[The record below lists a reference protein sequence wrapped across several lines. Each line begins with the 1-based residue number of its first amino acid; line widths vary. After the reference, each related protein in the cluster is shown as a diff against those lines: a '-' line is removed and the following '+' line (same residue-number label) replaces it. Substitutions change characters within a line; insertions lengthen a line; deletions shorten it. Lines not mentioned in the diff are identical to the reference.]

1 MNAQPNQTEEVKGI
15 ARWRFTLVMA
25 VFACLIAAVL
35 VRLVVLHTIE
45 QPFLFEQGEKRT
57 VREEVQPAM
66 RGMITDRYD
75 KPLAVSTP
83 VMNLWVNPQQVNL
96 QQIPLVARDL
106 GLSSVRLAKKI
117 ERAASQGRS
126 FVYLKR
132 QVEPE
137 VANVLLGRRIAG
149 VYGEDDFRRFYPA
162 AEVTAHTVG
171 IVNIDGC
178 GQEGLELAYDQ
189 FLQGHEGSRQVVKDL
204 YGNVVKQL
212 KVNSVA
218 KPGHDMALTLDLR
231 LQYLAYRE
239 LKAAVSQHHAKSG
252 AAVLLDAHSG
262 EVLALVGQPSYNP
275 NNRAGLKAEYMRN
288 RAIADLIE
296 PGSTMKPFTVAAA
309 LESGRYF
316 PDTEVDTA
324 PGYVRVKNK
333 TIRDHRNYGV
343 LDVTG
348 IITKSSNVGVTFLS
362 AQMGAETIWEF
373 LTRAGI
379 GQATALGFPG
389 EAVGSLPYPE
399 QMDALRLA
407 TVSYG
412 YGLSVSPL
420 QLAHAYTA
428 FTQGGC
434 IKPMRLLL
442 NQEASADCERVM
454 SAKVARQVL
463 NMLETVTSDI
473 GTGRRARV
481 DGYRVGGKT
490 GTAHKVGQ
498 QGYEDDEYTAVFAG
512 VAPISDPDLV
522 LVVVIDSPQGKE
534 YYGGEVAAPV
544 FSRIMEQSLRLRQ
557 VAPDDGKMPVL
568 RMAGGDQ

>member
-1 MNAQPNQTEEVKGI
+1 MNAQPNQTDEIKGI

-25 VFACLIAAVL
+25 VFACLIGAVV
-35 VRLVVLHTIE
+35 VRLIVLHTVD

-66 RGMITDRYD
+66 RGMITDRFG

-83 VMNLWVNPQQVNL
+83 VVNLWVNPQQINL
-96 QQIPLVARDL
+96 QQIPLVAKDL
-106 GLSSVRLAKKI
+106 GMSSPQLSKKI

-137 VANVLLGRRIAG
+137 AANVLLARRIAG

-171 IVNIDGC
+171 IVNIDGR
-178 GQEGLELAYDQ
+178 GQEGLELAYDE

-212 KVNSVA
+212 KVNAVA
-218 KPGHDMALTLDLR
+218 DPGHDMALTLDLR

-239 LKAAVSQHHAKSG
+239 LKAAVSQHRAKSG
-252 AAVLLDAHSG
+252 AAVLLDAHTG

-275 NNRAGLKAEYMRN
+275 NNRAGLKPEYMRN

-296 PGSTMKPFTVAAA
+296 PGSTVKPFTVAAA
-309 LESGRYF
+309 LESGRF
-316 PDTEVDTA
+316 KPGTEVDTA

-348 IITKSSNVGVTFLS
+348 IITKSSNVGVTYLS
-362 AQMGAETIWEF
+362 HEMGAETIWNLF
-373 LTRAGI
+373 TKVGI

-442 NQEASADCERVM
+442 NQEASSQCDQVM
-454 SAKVARQVL
+454 SAKTARQVL

-481 DGYRVGGKT
+481 EGYRVGGKT

-544 FSRIMEQSLRLRQ
+544 FSRIMEQSLRMRQ
-557 VAPDDGKMPVL
+557 VAPDDGKMPALQV
-568 RMAGGDQ
+568 AGGAQ